1 MNMLSAEFFI
11 QHAKRLFSVT
21 TFCWDPSLTNI
32 VPYLDTNI
40 SLYYIAEAIFDN
52 LWKILYNYLLLR
64 YWI

>member
-1 MNMLSAEFFI
+1 MNMLSPEFFI

-40 SLYYIAEAIFDN
+40 SLHYIAEAIFDN
-52 LWKILYNYLLLR
+52 FYGKYYTIIYY
-64 YWI
+64 